1 MAVKP
6 KFFRK
11 AAGFR
16 EWLSKHHADTSE
28 LLVGFHR
35 KETGKPSITY
45 PEALDEALC
54 FGWIDGVRKSLD
66 DSSYTIRFTPRR
78 PRSHWSQVNI
88 NRVGVLSEEGRM
100 HQSGV
105 DAFGR
110 RDEKRTA
117 LYSYEARSRP
127 FDPEAEQAV
136 RAVPRAWAFYQAQT
150 PWFQRNAAFWVAS
163 AKRPETR
170 AKRIASLIEHM
181 REGRIPPQFV
191 RPTGTRP
198 SRVAKRAR

>member
-1 MAVKP
+1 MTVKP
-6 KFFRK
+6 KFFRT
-11 AAGFR
+11 AADFR
-16 EWLSKHHADTSE
+16 EWLSTHHDDTSE
-28 LLVGFHR
+28 LLVGFY
-35 KETGKPSITY
+35 KKATGKPSITY

-78 PRSHWSQVNI
+78 ARSNWSEVNI
-88 NRVGVLSEEGRM
+88 KRVGVLKGMGRM
-100 HQSGV
+100 HQAGT
-105 DAFGR
+105 DAFAR
-110 RDEKRTA
+110 RDEAKTA
-117 LYSYEARSRP
+117 AYSYEVRSRP
-127 FDPEAEQAV
+127 FDPEAERAV
-136 RAVPRAWAFYQAQT
+136 RAVPAAWEFYQAQS

-170 AKRIASLIEHM
+170 AKRIAELIEHM
-181 REGRIPPQFV
+181 REGRMPPQFV